1 VPEPSTP
8 LLQLRDERLALPV
21 FPAGPAPAERARL
34 ERRARLLAWGG
45 IGWHVVEFAIAL
57 AAGLAAGSIALI
69 GFGADSLIEALA
81 GFVVLWLFTGT
92 RRGSSAAERR
102 AQQLIA
108 VSFFV
113 LAAYVGVEALR
124 TLLSGDHP
132 EASWVGIGLAAF
144 TAPTMPLLAY
154 AKRRVGNQL
163 HSAATVKE
171 AAQTQLCA
179 YLSIAL
185 LLGLGA
191 NALAGW
197 WWADPLTALVIAAVA
212 AKEGRESWR
221 GEGCCDACRSN
232 ERRATASRA
241 AVVVA
246 ARPAPRSHAPS
257 CSRVVSRRCLER
269 ACPPSLRLFPGT
281 RAQCRNRR

>member
-1 VPEPSTP
+1 VTVQ
-8 LLQLRDERLALPV
+8 LLGI
-21 FPAGPAPAERARL
+21 GPAPAERARL
-34 ERRARLLAWGG
+34 EQRTRLLAWGG
-45 IGWHVVEFAIAL
+45 IAWHVVEFAIAI
-57 AAGLAAGSIALI
+57 AAGLAASSIALI

-81 GFVVLWLFTGT
+81 GGVVLWLFTGN
-92 RRGSSAAERR
+92 RRGSSTAERR

-113 LAAYVGVEALR
+113 LAAYVSVEALR
-124 TLLSGDHP
+124 TLVNADHP
-132 EASWVGIGLAAF
+132 DPSWVGIGLAAF

-154 AKRRVGNQL
+154 AKRRLGTQL

-197 WWADPLTALVIAAVA
+197 WWADPIAALAIAAVA
-212 AKEGRESWR
+212 VREGRASWR
-221 GEGCCDACRSN
+221 GEGCCDDC
-232 ERRATASRA
+232 
-241 AVVVA
+241 
-246 ARPAPRSHAPS
+246 
-257 CSRVVSRRCLER
+257 
-269 ACPPSLRLFPGT
+269 
-281 RAQCRNRR
+281 